1 MKRTELKA
9 EVLVADT
16 EQQLFIPADT
26 VRVEFSTP
34 SAFPIRVSFV
44 QGEVSGD
51 NLAGFIVSNGED
63 TLRIGKFQ
71 GPIFF
76 AAEQPHALL
85 EVACWSTEEIL
96 STTPTG
102 GAFSTAFNTSYDI
115 GQ

>member
-16 EQQLFIPADT
+16 EQLLFIPAGT

-44 QGEVSGD
+44 QGEVAGAS
-51 NLAGFIVSNGED
+51 LAGFIVSNEED
-63 TLRIGKFQ
+63 TMKIGPFD

-85 EVACWSTEEIL
+85 DVACWSTEEIL
-96 STTPTG
+96 STAPTG
-102 GAFSTAFNTSYDI
+102 GAYDQGFGSGFDI

>member
-1 MKRTELKA
+1 MKRTELNT

-16 EQQLFIPADT
+16 EQQLFIPAST

-34 SAFPIRVSFV
+34 SSFPIRVSFV
-44 QGEVSGD
+44 QGEVAGD
-51 NLAGFIVSNGED
+51 NLAGFIVSNEED
-63 TLRIGKFQ
+63 TMKIGRFD

-85 EVACWSTEEIL
+85 DVACWSTEELI
-96 STTPTG
+96 STAPTA
-102 GAFSTAFNTSYDI
+102 GAFDTAFGPGFDI